1 MNAYVKIRIPEI
13 MSRYCKRRP
22 TDFYITSANY
32 EPCWRLAAGLQRDVN
47 DATGVEAR
55 QGLQPAYGRSPA
67 CLCVACISAA
77 KKSLSLSTP
86 RSMAWPARS
95 GVPRFLVI
103 DRLPFSAE
111 AGAGGVPGPDE
122 FPALAADA
130 ARIAEATGAWR
141 DRPAT
146 PCARPHVSLTGLSAS
161 RKVM

>member
-1 MNAYVKIRIPEI
+1 MIR
-13 MSRYCKRRP
+13 
-22 TDFYITSANY
+22 AGA
-32 EPCWRLAAGLQRDVN
+32 WRLGLQRGII

-77 KKSLSLSTP
+77 KMSLSLSTP
-86 RSMAWPARS
+86 RSMAWPAWS
-95 GVPRFLVI
+95 GAPRFLVI